1 MLDEGFYEVFRE
13 DLTYH
18 AAVYDDYI
26 IWVDLDE
33 GMITRDKG
41 SRNNEG
47 ATKGYEF
54 HYLSPLELIKW

>member
-13 DLTYH
+13 DRTYH

-33 GMITRDKG
+33 GMVTRDKG

-47 ATKGYEF
+47 TTKGYEF
-54 HYLSPLELIKW
+54 LYLSPLELIKW